1 MVDKEDLELKA
12 LHQFNGTLNYY
23 RYLGILITDGIVYIM
38 QNGYSWLVSDAIIT
52 IHFDKRIQ
60 NYLKNENFI
69 AIKLKVNRE
78 NKTAKVTFE
87 DGNYNVL
94 AYKLYDYT
102 NAKIEELVLF
112 YVDGVL
118 MLSNEY

>member
-12 LHQFNGTLNYY
+12 LDQFIGTTKYY
-23 RYLGILITDGIVYIM
+23 EYLGMKITDGIVYIM
-38 QNGYSWLVSDAIIT
+38 QNGYSWLVSDTIIT
-52 IHFDKRIQ
+52 ILYDNRIRE
-60 NYLKNENFI
+60 YLKKDNFI
-69 AIKLKVNRE
+69 AIKLKVNKE
-78 NKTAKVTFE
+78 NKTARLTFE

-102 NAKIEELVLF
+102 DAKVEELVLF

-118 MLSNEY
+118 MLANEY